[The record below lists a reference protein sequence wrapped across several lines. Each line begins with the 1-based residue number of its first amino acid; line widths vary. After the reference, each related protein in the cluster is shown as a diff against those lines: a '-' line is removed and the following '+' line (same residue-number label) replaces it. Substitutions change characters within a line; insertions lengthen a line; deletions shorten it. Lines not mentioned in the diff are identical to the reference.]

1 MFLGLP
7 GNKFFNYPEQV
18 FSFFVT
24 DSYTINKKRFK
35 SSVYHGK
42 RIPSRKRTKT
52 KSAFFPMFMS
62 STVASDTGQDSMSPK
77 HYHDFIHDIFSRGIE
92 TMWRFR
98 TSPWA
103 LDTPLRLISMCL
115 FLGLLILQ
123 TGTAESSPRSERNSS
138 FPSEDFEI
146 TDQEAQKL
154 LQYMMG
160 KTPVEDTP
168 ETEDGVRVV
177 VQQGHTG
184 PIQSVAVSPDG
195 RYAVSGGLDETAK
208 VWDLAGSQ
216 EIHSFSGFG
225 MMGPRQT
232 VFSDDS
238 QTVIVAD
245 MQTVKLFDL
254 ATGKVLQSHTPFVVE
269 RLALSQNGKWMAAS
283 GQHLKNNSSQR
294 TLEIW
299 NLADKKPLPPL
310 PQAKDHSVVALSHD
324 GHLLVTRRE
333 ETDGE
338 LVLWDLQSFKSI
350 RELGETPD
358 LWLAAL
364 SPDSTLLATQEL
376 ENGTLT
382 VRDTSDG
389 NILFSSETP
398 DQENPNGSS
407 LAFSPDNTSLAI
419 SYLSHPGKSFSYPAK
434 ILDAR
439 TGAVQL
445 ELRSSAIGFS
455 PDNRHLIVARP
466 SQGAPALIER
476 ATGKETPISRGASGV
491 MDLALTKDGKTLV
504 AGMSDESVKIWNL
517 ITGEIVGVL
526 EGPGSSSVSVTP
538 DGRLVATGGSRG
550 LVKIYD
556 RTTGQVVK
564 TWNEEEAENQA
575 AIVRFSNDGQF
586 LAIGAG
592 ESVTL
597 RNTQS
602 WEASWNSTVPMKSQA
617 PGFFPGT
624 FPDPPK
630 GIQQMA
636 FSPDDHLLAISTGG
650 HAGVWDTR
658 TGRKRYAIGGGGM
671 QSLMEMA
678 LSGRRPHSDESFLNP
693 LAFQMQLMGGRDI
706 RTLAFHP
713 KGTQLLSVGIMGKQ
727 LVDTRTG
734 KLLSAGFPDLQK
746 TRDPKQLIKGFEIN
760 ASKGG
765 AFRPDG
771 KRVAYGHGR
780 NIKFLDLESN
790 QDVPPSSGHTSDLS
804 AVIYSPD
811 ERFLISGSRDGTI
824 RLWDAQTG
832 EEKISLI
839 ATGQEDFVAVTPDQY
854 YRLSKHGMGGVA
866 FRSKGVLYPF
876 DQFDL
881 RFNRPDIIL
890 ERLGYADPYLIRS
903 YRRAYE
909 KRLRKMGLTEE
920 ELGTDMHLPEITAIN
935 SDIPASVTTPNVSLH
950 VKAQDTTYPLHH
962 MNLYVNDVPIY
973 GTQGLAYGRNPPQ
986 TDERTLTVPLVPGR
1000 NKIQIS
1006 VMNQQGAESLRQTL
1020 YTVYNPDQVEQDLYL
1035 MAIGVSQYKN
1045 GAYNLRFASKDA
1057 EDVIQSYQAAHQT
1070 WSRIHVRA
1078 LTDEQATRTNIEN
1091 GKPWLMQSRPQDLVV
1106 IFAAGH
1112 GMTDPEANYYFGTYN
1127 INAADPSQNG
1137 LPYEK
1142 FEDLLDG
1149 IPALQKVLL
1158 LDTCFSGEIDD
1169 DTPLPIEETP
1179 LANGQR
1185 AQVMVRS
1192 FKPIRGISL
1201 VGDKTTN
1208 ASIAG
1213 LTTDS
1218 IRFQQDWFADLR
1230 RGTGAAV
1237 ISSSSGNEYSHE
1249 GPQWQNGVF
1258 TYALLQGITRYLAD
1272 ENEDR
1277 QIMVSELQAYVIDQV
1292 RELTQGGQNPTV
1304 RRQNLAYDFAV
1315 Y

>member
-1 MFLGLP
+1 MF
-7 GNKFFNYPEQV
+7 
-18 FSFFVT
+18 
-24 DSYTINKKRFK
+24 
-35 SSVYHGK
+35 
-42 RIPSRKRTKT
+42 
-52 KSAFFPMFMS
+52 
-62 STVASDTGQDSMSPK
+62 
-77 HYHDFIHDIFSRGIE
+77 
-92 TMWRFR
+92 RFR
-98 TSPWA
+98 TLSRA
-103 LDTPLRLISMCL
+103 LVTPTRLISVCL
-115 FLGLLILQ
+115 CLSLFIFQLGA
-123 TGTAESSPRSERNSS
+123 AESSSKNPRNRS
-138 FPSEDFEI
+138 FPPEDLQI

-154 LQYMMG
+154 MQYLMG
-160 KTPVEDTP
+160 KTPIENTP

-177 VQQGHTG
+177 IQQGHTG
-184 PIQSVAVSPDG
+184 PIQSVAVSPNG

-208 VWDLAGSQ
+208 VWDLAGNQ

-232 VFSDDS
+232 VFSEDS

-245 MQTVKLFDL
+245 MQTVKIFDL
-254 ATGKVLQSHTPFVVE
+254 ATGKVLQSHTPFFVE

-283 GQHLKNNSSQR
+283 GQHLKNNSSHR
-294 TLEIW
+294 TLEVW
-299 NLADKKPLPPL
+299 NIADKKPLPPL
-310 PQAKDHSVVALSHD
+310 PQAKDHSVVALNHN
-324 GHLLVTRRE
+324 GQFLVTRRA

-338 LVLWDLQSFKSI
+338 LVLWDLQSSKPI
-350 RELGETPD
+350 REFGKTPD
-358 LWLAAL
+358 LWLAAF

-376 ENGTLT
+376 EKGTLT
-382 VRDTSDG
+382 VRETSNG
-389 NILFSSETP
+389 KILFSAETP
-398 DQENPNGSS
+398 DPEHPNGSS
-407 LAFSPDNTSLAI
+407 LTFSPDNTLLAV
-419 SYLSHPGKSFSYPAK
+419 SYLSHPGKNFSYPAK
-434 ILDAR
+434 VLDAR
-439 TGAVQL
+439 TGTVQL

-466 SQGAPALIER
+466 SQGAPALVER
-476 ATGKETPISRGASGV
+476 ESGEETPISRGSSGV
-491 MDLALTKDGKTLV
+491 MDLALTKDGKTLI
-504 AGMSDESVKIWNL
+504 AGMSDDSVKIWDL
-517 ITGEIVGVL
+517 ITGEIVKVL
-526 EGPGSSSVSVTP
+526 EGPSSGSVSVAP

-550 LVKIYD
+550 LVRVYN
-556 RTTGQVVK
+556 RTTGQVLK
-564 TWNEEEAENQA
+564 TWNEEKAENQA

-586 LAIGAG
+586 LAIGTG

-597 RNTQS
+597 RDTQS
-602 WEASWNSTVPMKSQA
+602 WDIRWNSTVPMKSQA
-617 PGFFPGT
+617 PGFFPGA
-624 FPDPPK
+624 FSGSPK
-630 GIQQMA
+630 GIQQIA
-636 FSPDDHLLAISTGG
+636 FSPDDHLLAISTGSY
-650 HAGVWDTR
+650 AGVWDAR
-658 TGRKRYAIGGGGM
+658 TGQKRYAIGGGGM

-678 LSGRRPHSDESFLNP
+678 LSGRQPHPDESFLNP
-693 LAFQMQLMGGRDI
+693 LALQMQLLGGRDI
-706 RTLAFHP
+706 KTLAFHP
-713 KGTQLLSVGIMGKQ
+713 QGTQLLSVGIMGKQ
-727 LVDTRTG
+727 LWNTKSG
-734 KLLSAGFPDLQK
+734 KPLSTGFPDLRK
-746 TRDPKQLIKGFEIN
+746 TRDPKQLIKGLEIN

-771 KRVAYGHGR
+771 RRVAYGHGR
-780 NIKFLDLESN
+780 NIKFLDLESH
-790 QDVPPSSGHTSDLS
+790 QEIPPSSGHTSDLS

-832 EEKISLI
+832 KEKVSLI
-839 ATGQEDFVAVTPDQY
+839 ATGREDFVAVTPDQY

-920 ELGTDMHLPEITAIN
+920 ELGTDMHLPEIT
-935 SDIPASVTTPNVSLH
+935 SLKYDIPATVTTPNVSLH
-950 VKAQDTTYPLHH
+950 VKARDSAYPLHH
-962 MNLYVNDVPIY
+962 LNLYVNDVPIH
-973 GTQGLAYGRNPPQ
+973 GTQGLTYGTQPPL

-1000 NKIQIS
+1000 NKIQVS
-1006 VMNQQGAESLRQTL
+1006 VMNQQGAESLRKTL
-1020 YTVYNPDQVEQDLYL
+1020 YTVYSPDQVQQDLYL
-1035 MAIGVSQYKN
+1035 VAIGVSQYKN
-1045 GAYNLRFASKDA
+1045 RAYNLRFAAKDA
-1057 EDVIQSYQAAHQT
+1057 EDVIQSYQATPQT
-1070 WSRIHVRA
+1070 WSHVHVRA

-1091 GKPWLMQSRPQDLVV
+1091 AKQWLMQSRPHDLVV

-1112 GMTDPEANYYFGTYN
+1112 GMTDSEANYYFGTYN
-1127 INAADPSQNG
+1127 INAADPSKNG
-1137 LPYEK
+1137 LPYEG

-1169 DTPLPIEETP
+1169 DIPTPIEEIP
-1179 LANGQR
+1179 LSDGKTE
-1185 AQVMVRS
+1185 QVMVRS

-1201 VGDKTTN
+1201 VADKASNVTTD
-1208 ASIAG
+1208 G
-1213 LTTDS
+1213 LTSDT

-1237 ISSSSGNEYSHE
+1237 ISSSSGNEYSLE

-1272 ENEDR
+1272 ENADR

-1304 RRQNLAYDFAV
+1304 RRQNLSYDFAV